1 MLDHPKKT
9 PRLLAALEEAVPF
22 EVELTPTLVKHLQG
36 NSAVAVE
43 GTRHTVSGVSY
54 LGDEGG
60 ISCHIVPDDGK
71 KEVLVVSITQLHV
84 SNWMPL
90 AEDVLDYQKHRI
102 KKIKKQNRM

>member
-22 EVELTPTLVKHLQG
+22 EVELTPTLVKHLQS

-71 KEVLVVSITQLHV
+71 NVLVVSITQLQV
-84 SNWMPL
+84 SRWMPI
-90 AEDVLDYQKHRI
+90 ADDIVDYQKHRI
-102 KKIKKQNRM
+102 KKIKKQNGM

>member
-22 EVELTPTLVKHLQG
+22 EGGVTPTLVKHLQS

-60 ISCHIVPDDGK
+60 ISCHIVHDDGK
-71 KEVLVVSITQLHV
+71 DVLVVSITQLQV
-84 SNWMPL
+84 SRWMPI
-90 AEDVLDYQKHRI
+90 ADDIVDYQKHRI

>member
-43 GTRHTVSGVSY
+43 GTRYTVSGVSY

-71 KEVLVVSITQLHV
+71 DVLVVSITQLQV
-84 SNWMPL
+84 SNRMPI
-90 AEDVLDYQKHRI
+90 AGDIVDYQKHRI